1 MAHRTNIVFP
11 VKYVGHRDFTVR
23 KTLSVRETESVAK
36 VANVL
41 LNALG
46 RALRVMTASYES
58 VAKVANVL
66 LNAPSPALRPI
77 IAGRGSVKLCWRSLL
92 VQ

>member
-41 LNALG
+41 LNAPG
-46 RALRVMTASYES
+46 
-58 VAKVANVL
+58 
-66 LNAPSPALRPI
+66 PALRPI
-77 IAGRGSVKLCWRSLL
+77 IAGRGSVANIASV
-92 VQ
+92 VQAVPEIIARPIAIAEDRPTVVIVET